1 MSEETILDN
10 NIKLCEC
17 GCGNHTKIHRGKPR
31 RFLDHHYA
39 KTMIGKRAIG
49 WKGGRKK
56 DRDGY
61 YLLFIPEYFSCNSDG
76 YVLEHVY
83 FYQEYYQC
91 SLLPW
96 AVVHHIIPVSKDY
109 CNNMIYNLMGMTRS
123 QHISLHKKGVKK
135 DRSHILNRICPICNN
150 HSEHWRTYNNRKI
163 CDKCYQK
170 TPEELQYMKD
180 YRERNR
186 EKAKIYAREYRN
198 KNGKSAGSQ
207 TG

>member
-17 GCGNHTKIHRGKPR
+17 GCGNPTKIHRGKPR

-49 WKGGRKK
+49 WKGGRRK
-56 DRDGY
+56 DKEGY
-61 YLLFIPEYFSCNSDG
+61 YFLFIPDYYRSDING
-76 YVLEHVY
+76 YVREHIY
-83 FYQEYYQC
+83 FYEQYYNC
-91 SLLPW
+91 CILPW
-96 AVVHHIIPVSKDY
+96 GVVHHIIPVSKDY
-109 CNNMIYNLMGMTRS
+109 CNNMIYNLMGMTIK

-135 DRSHILNRICPICNN
+135 DRSEILNRICPICNN
-150 HSEHWRTYNNRKI
+150 HSQQWRIYNDTKI
-163 CDKCYQK
+163 CEKCYQK
-170 TPEELQYMKD
+170 TPEGLQYMKE

-198 KNGKSAGSQ
+198 KIGKGANP
-207 TG
+207 